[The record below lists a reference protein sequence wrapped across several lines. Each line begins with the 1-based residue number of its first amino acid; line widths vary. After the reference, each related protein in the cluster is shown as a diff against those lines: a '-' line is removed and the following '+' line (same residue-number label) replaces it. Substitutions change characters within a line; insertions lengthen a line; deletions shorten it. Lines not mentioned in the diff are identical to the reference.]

1 MIIAVTGSEG
11 FVGKKLVENLKQ
23 ENHQVI
29 EIDLSKGIDIT
40 KTTDCETIPYF
51 DTMIHLAAKSF
62 VPDSYITPIDFY
74 FTNTV
79 GTLNMLELCRKYN
92 ARFIFTSSYVYGIPI
107 YLPIDE
113 NHPLMA
119 FNPYSDSKIM
129 GEELCRSYQ
138 KFFNVNSIIVRPF
151 NIYGNLQH
159 DNFLISSIIKQAQS
173 GTINLQ
179 DSRPRRDYIYID
191 DIILAYIKIVNNLD
205 LKFETFN
212 LGSGISYSVKQ
223 VTDIINSLHSGKLK
237 INFSEKQRPNEVL
250 DTVADISNAKRL
262 LDWFPK
268 ISIEKGLEKIF
279 YEK

>member
-23 ENHQVI
+23 ENYQVI

-40 KTTDCETIPYF
+40 KKADCETIPYF
-51 DTMIHLAAKSF
+51 DTLIHLAARSY
-62 VPDSYITPIDFY
+62 VPDSYIYPSDFY
-74 FTNTV
+74 YINFI

-92 ARFIFTSSYVYGIPI
+92 SRFVFTSSYVYGNPQ

-113 NHPLMA
+113 KHPLMA
-119 FNPYSDSKIM
+119 FNPYADSKIK
-129 GEELCRSYQ
+129 GEELCKSYQ
-138 KFFNVNSIIVRPF
+138 TFFNVKTIIIRPF
-151 NIYGNLQH
+151 NIFGNGQN
-159 DNFLISSIIKQAQS
+159 DNFLISSIIKQSKS
-173 GTINLQ
+173 GIIQLQ
-179 DSRPRRDYIYID
+179 DSRPKRDYIYID
-191 DIILAYIKIVNNLD
+191 DVVAAFKLSAIINL
-205 LKFETFN
+205 EGFN
-212 LGSGISYSVKQ
+212 IFNIGSGISYSVKQ

-237 INFSEKQRPNEVL
+237 INFSEKPRPNEVL